1 VQGVVRMGRKSRSM
15 AATQS
20 SPGTTPAAQ
29 GTTRKRKASKGER
42 IIARVWQIGE
52 GRTGAKRATAETTKR
67 MARLYLMGLEGG
79 PRYTR
84 GKKKGQERSFEDR
97 MRNITKNITSREER
111 DRAARIVQADFNAEA
126 RRKRAAARRIEIR
139 ADDPLNRNGLA
150 QNTANKLKEEAA
162 RLERMEATRRFNES
176 AAEAERRKR
185 TKTAGA
191 TDNARKDA
199 NRLRVLNRRISYL
212 KKKGATADDL
222 GLRAAVDARKALV
235 SSMIEKGGRRIRI
248 APPGRST
255 RQDARRR
262 AERRLRQLSLKTGS
276 DRKLYRFTTV
286 QQQNIFGGV
295 DRVRGRGKLIGRR
308 TRYGVFVPRPSTY
321 SPAPGSKAFRE
332 QVATNQ
338 QRIIDAERR
347 KAAAR
352 GGYRP
357 TPQVRW

>member
-1 VQGVVRMGRKSRSM
+1 
-15 AATQS
+15 
-20 SPGTTPAAQ
+20 
-29 GTTRKRKASKGER
+29 
-42 IIARVWQIGE
+42 
-52 GRTGAKRATAETTKR
+52 
-67 MARLYLMGLEGG
+67 MARLYLMGLEGS
-79 PRYTR
+79 PRYAR

-111 DRAARIVQADFNAEA
+111 DKAARLVQAEFNAQA
-126 RRKRAAARRIEIR
+126 RRKRAWARRIEIR

-162 RLERMEATRRFNES
+162 RLERMDATGRFNES

-212 KKKGATADDL
+212 KKQGATADDL

-235 SSMIEKGGRRIRI
+235 SSMIEKGGRRIRV

-338 QRIIDAERR
+338 QRIIDAELR